1 MAQMKM
7 AIALPLLLGPVVSL
21 FAQVD
26 STPIAPPVWII
37 VVTITDVT
45 TGKQIEQ
52 QQLDSELEFEDQLQC
67 ESVLAKVAPIP
78 ERHHLA
84 AVLTCREVTRT

>member
-7 AIALPLLLGPVVSL
+7 AIALALLLGPVVSL

-26 STPIAPPVWII
+26 STPIARPVWII

-52 QQLDSELEFEDQLQC
+52 QQLDSKLEMCASFLQ
-67 ESVLAKVAPIP
+67 
-78 ERHHLA
+78 
-84 AVLTCREVTRT
+84 T